1 MRRLTGSNALYRA
14 FRGNFMTYRVGRHVF
29 LGARVALAAV
39 LFSTPLLASGCSS
52 TNSTAAAQAG
62 GRGAQDTGTY
72 PNLNI
77 APQVAAPQFTEDQKA
92 AKLAELHSAQQRQG
106 PSGAAGAAANSATMT
121 TLAREHGADTLKA
134 IEGKCDPIDP
144 ACN

>member
-1 MRRLTGSNALYRA
+1 
-14 FRGNFMTYRVGRHVF
+14 MTYSVGRHVF
-29 LGARVALAAV
+29 FGARMVVCAGMLSLPFA
-39 LFSTPLLASGCSS
+39 ASGCTS
-52 TNSTAAAQAG
+52 TNTTDAGPALAG

-77 APQVAAPQFTEDQKA
+77 APKVAAPQLTDDQKT
-92 AKLAELHSAQQRQG
+92 AKLAELEAAKRRQG
-106 PSGAAGAAANSATMT
+106 GKGVVAGGDSKAMT

-134 IEGKCDPIDP
+134 IQGKCDPIDP

>member
-1 MRRLTGSNALYRA
+1 MVACAGILSLA
-14 FRGNFMTYRVGRHVF
+14 F
-29 LGARVALAAV
+29 A
-39 LFSTPLLASGCSS
+39 ASGCTS
-52 TNSTAAAQAG
+52 TSTADTAPALAG

-77 APQVAAPQFTEDQKA
+77 PPKVAAPQFTEDQKA
-92 AKLAELHSAQQRQG
+92 AKLAELQAAKRRQG
-106 PSGAAGAAANSATMT
+106 GKGVVAGGDSKAMT

-134 IEGKCDPIDP
+134 IEGKCNPIDP

>member
-1 MRRLTGSNALYRA
+1 
-14 FRGNFMTYRVGRHVF
+14 MTYRVGRHVF
-29 LGARVALAAV
+29 LGVRASVALLLVA
-39 LFSTPLLASGCSS
+39 TPLVAGGCSS
-52 TNSTAAAQAG
+52 TSSSQAAAVPAG

-77 APQVAAPQFTEDQKA
+77 APQVAAPQFTEEQKA
-92 AKLAELHSAQQRQG
+92 SKLAQLHTAQKRQG
-106 PSGAAGAAANSATMT
+106 GPGSAAAASESDMT
-121 TLAREHGADTLKA
+121 TLARQHGADTLKA